1 MRATVVATLVG
12 GALALSALAGCA
24 RPPHVFGLRH
34 DPTFTYQSLD
44 SGRIAVGGVT
54 SIADDAAHSPSARV
68 RSESLLINSLRET
81 HPLLQVA
88 SAGAVAVEFGD
99 KAHGEL
105 LDRYRRVG
113 ELDSA
118 SLHEMSA
125 RLPKLRYV
133 VFARIDADL
142 TDSTETVTVDSSQ
155 NEHTELSR
163 SRTLTVAF
171 HVYDMSLRRSVWSG
185 QFTQRKASSNSY
197 DQPRGLVEALVTAVL
212 GDSHEYPAPPAQHKV
227 LRPIFDAFAESLPQS
242 SKRRM

>member
-1 MRATVVATLVG
+1 MRATVVATLAG
-12 GALALSALAGCA
+12 GALALSALAGCVH
-24 RPPHVFGLRH
+24 PPKVFGLRH

-54 SIADDAAHSPSARV
+54 SIFDDPVHSPRTRAG
-68 RSESLLINSLRET
+68 SESLLINSLREA

-88 SAGAVAVEFGD
+88 PAGAVAAEFGD

-105 LDRYRRVG
+105 LDRYGRVG

-142 TDSTETVTVDSSQ
+142 IDSTETVTTDSTGQ
-155 NEHTELSR
+155 DHTELSR
-163 SRTLTVAF
+163 SRTMTVAF

-185 QFTQRKASSNSY
+185 QFTKRKDSSNNY
-197 DQPRGLVEALVTAVL
+197 DEPRTLLAAVVSVVL
-212 GDSHEYPAPPAQHKV
+212 DPHKYPAPPAQHKV
-227 LRPIFDAFAESLPQS
+227 LRPIFDAFAASLPQS
-242 SKRRM
+242 SNRRM

>member
-1 MRATVVATLVG
+1 MRATVVATLAVG
-12 GALALSALAGCA
+12 GLALSALAGCVH
-24 RPPHVFGLRH
+24 PPHVFGLRH
-34 DPTFTYQSLD
+34 DPTFTHQSLD

-54 SIADDAAHSPSARV
+54 SIADDAADRRV

-81 HPLLQVA
+81 RPLLKVA
-88 SAGAVAVEFGD
+88 SAGSVAAEFGD

-105 LDRYRRVG
+105 LERYRSVG

-142 TDSTETVTVDSSQ
+142 VDSTETVTTDSTGKD
-155 NEHTELSR
+155 HTELSR
-163 SRTLTVAF
+163 SRTMTVGF

-185 QFTQRKASSNSY
+185 QFTEKKSSSNDY
-197 DQPRGLVEALVTAVL
+197 DQPSSLLGAVVSALL
-212 GDSHEYPAPPAQHKV
+212 DPYEYPAPPAQHKV
-227 LRPIFDAFAESLPQS
+227 LRPIFDAFAASLPQS
-242 SKRRM
+242 SNRRM

>member
-1 MRATVVATLVG
+1 MRATVVATLA
-12 GALALSALAGCA
+12 GAAIALGALAGCA
-24 RPPHVFGLRH
+24 HPPYVFGLRH
-34 DPTFTYQSLD
+34 DAAFTYQSLD

-54 SIADDAAHSPSARV
+54 TIADDAAHSPSMRV

-81 HPLLQVA
+81 HPRLQVE
-88 SAGAVAVEFGD
+88 SAGAVAAEFGD

-105 LDRYRRVG
+105 LERYRSVG

-142 TDSTETVTVDSSQ
+142 IDSTETVTTDSTGQ
-155 NEHTELSR
+155 DHTELSR
-163 SRTLTVAF
+163 SRTMTVGF

-185 QFTQRKASSNSY
+185 QFTQNKSSSNDY
-197 DQPRGLVEALVTAVL
+197 DEPRSLLAAVVSVVL
-212 GDSHEYPAPPAQHKV
+212 DPQKYPAPPAQEKV
-227 LRPIFDAFAESLPQS
+227 LRPIFDAFAGSLPQS

>member
-1 MRATVVATLVG
+1 MRATVVATLAG
-12 GALALSALAGCA
+12 GALALSALAGCVH
-24 RPPHVFGLRH
+24 PPQVFGLRH

-54 SIADDAAHSPSARV
+54 SIADDAAHSPNTRV

-81 HPLLQVA
+81 RPLLQVA

-105 LDRYRRVG
+105 LERYRSVG

-142 TDSTETVTVDSSQ
+142 VDSTETVTTDSTGKD
-155 NEHTELSR
+155 HTELSR
-163 SRTLTVAF
+163 SRTMTVGF

-185 QFTQRKASSNSY
+185 QFTEIKSSSNDY
-197 DQPRGLVEALVTAVL
+197 DEPSSLLGAVVSALL
-212 GDSHEYPAPPAQHKV
+212 DPYEYPAPPAQHKV
-227 LRPIFDAFAESLPQS
+227 LRPIFDAFAASLPQS
-242 SKRRM
+242 SNRRM

>member
-1 MRATVVATLVG
+1 MRATVVVTLAG

-24 RPPHVFGLRH
+24 RPPHVFGLLH
-34 DPTFTYQSLD
+34 DPTFTSQSLD

-54 SIADDAAHSPSARV
+54 SIADDAAHSPSTRV
-68 RSESLLINSLRET
+68 RSESLLINSLREA

-88 SAGAVAVEFGD
+88 PAGAVAGEFGG

-105 LDRYRRVG
+105 LDRYQRVG

-133 VFARIDADL
+133 VFARIDADVI
-142 TDSTETVTVDSSQ
+142 DSTETVTLDSSQ

-163 SRTLTVAF
+163 SRTMTVGF
-171 HVYDMSLRRSVWSG
+171 HVYDMSLGRSVWSG
-185 QFTQRKASSNSY
+185 QFTQRKGSSNNY
-197 DQPRGLVEALVTAVL
+197 DQPRGLLEALVTAVL
-212 GDSHEYPAPPAQHKV
+212 DPHEYPAPPAQHKV

>member
-1 MRATVVATLVG
+1 MRATVVATLAG
-12 GALALSALAGCA
+12 GALALSAVAGCA
-24 RPPHVFGLRH
+24 HPPQVFGLRH

-54 SIADDAAHSPSARV
+54 SIADGAAHSPRTRAG
-68 RSESLLINSLRET
+68 SESLLINSLREA

-88 SAGAVAVEFGD
+88 PAGAVAVEFGD

-105 LDRYRRVG
+105 LDRYGRVG

-133 VFARIDADL
+133 VFARIDADVI
-142 TDSTETVTVDSSQ
+142 DSTETVTLDSTQ

-163 SRTLTVAF
+163 SRTMSVGF
-171 HVYDMSLRRSVWSG
+171 NVYDMSLRRSVWSG
-185 QFTQRKASSNSY
+185 QFTQRKGSSNNY
-197 DQPRGLVEALVTAVL
+197 DQPRGLLAAVVSAIL
-212 GDSHEYPAPPAQHKV
+212 DSHEYPAPPAEDKV